1 MNKLIRNIGVT
12 LFSIISAS
20 TYAKTFKYEL
30 TDILSSNGTITY
42 PNLDFDQ
49 AQSAVFTVN
58 KDPLSPNLQI
68 TSLEVTF
75 PTAAKLVAT
84 GFKQVDHD
92 TYRAVVNDAWI
103 YRQIFVD
110 VHGVDFNY
118 PNRSTPRIE
127 ASISEKSIFIQPEAD
142 VTGQPLF
149 FLHSPFMRDIT
160 PSKIADTA
168 SVVLAGKRLTLSL
181 KNNLG
186 VASNTNG
193 PSPINQEGFVVDA
206 LWMGK
211 GQKTLYIPAPVPVEE
226 FDRFDA
232 IAIDINE
239 LPTSQGVEYTLVIKF
254 KDLNGYETSTPE
266 LPLMHL
272 LEAAYGQQ
280 P

>member
-1 MNKLIRNIGVT
+1 MNNVIRNIGIT
-12 LFSIISAS
+12 LLSIVSAS
-20 TYAKTFKYEL
+20 SYAKTFKYEL
-30 TDILSSNGTITY
+30 TDIFSSNGTVTY
-42 PNLDFDQ
+42 PSLEFGQ

-58 KDPLSPNLQI
+58 KDPLSPNFQI
-68 TSLEVTF
+68 SSLEVTF

-103 YRQIFVD
+103 YRQIFID
-110 VHGVDFNY
+110 VRGLDFNY
-118 PNRSTPRIE
+118 PHRSSPLIE

-149 FLHSPFMRDIT
+149 ILHSPFMRDIT
-160 PSKIADTA
+160 ASKIADTA

-186 VASNTNG
+186 VVSTTNG
-193 PSPINQEGFVVDA
+193 PGSSTQEGFVVDA

-226 FDRFDA
+226 FDGFEA

-239 LPTSQGVEYTLVIKF
+239 RPTPQGVEYTLVIKF
-254 KDLNGYETSTPE
+254 KDPHGSEISTPE

-272 LEAAYGQQ
+272 LEIAYGSQ